1 MYDILHIIHK
11 GNTKREIIDAGN
23 TIKNLNISLKYSFSI
38 QERIMKVTAM
48 AGLLQL
54 SCTILDSMVISKNHI
69 PSSIGY
75 VAVLNGLRK
84 VKQLDVL
91 QKTMINLSKACSG
104 CIEEEV
110 VVEEES
116 NKFIET
122 VALNTYLGA
131 LCDDTSNND
140 SLVEAMELLRPNI
153 AKDRYSIRD
162 GPDTCSYNTVLNAA
176 ISSYPKNSTMI
187 MEVLE
192 LMKTNN
198 VIEDIYT
205 FNLRLKAC
213 GNNQM
218 ATEEKIV
225 IIDKILSHPFINPD
239 RFTIEQILLPLAR
252 KGRVGDILD
261 ILKVFNLQEQSASSV
276 SNAYSTFLIA
286 LVKVSCRYN
295 QKQGN
300 VELYSYSL
308 LSIFTN

>member
-1 MYDILHIIHK
+1 MLYVRVFFLK
-11 GNTKREIIDAGN
+11 PTYNTTGNTKREIMDAGN
-23 TIKNLNISLKYSFSI
+23 TIKNLNISQKYSFSV

-48 AGLLQL
+48 AGLMQL
-54 SCTILDSMVISKNHI
+54 SCTILNSMVISKNYI

-91 QKTMINLSKACSG
+91 QQTMINLSKACSG
-104 CIEEEV
+104 CCEEV
-110 VVEEES
+110 EES

-131 LCDDTSNND
+131 LCDDTTNNE
-140 SLVEAMELLRPNI
+140 SLVVEAMELLRPNI
-153 AKDRYSIRD
+153 AKDRYAIRD

-176 ISSYPKNSTMI
+176 ISSYPKNNTMVTEI
-187 MEVLE
+187 LE
-192 LMKTNN
+192 LMKRNN
-198 VIEDIYT
+198 VMEDIYT
-205 FNLRLKAC
+205 YNLRLKAC

-218 ATEEKIV
+218 ATEDKIV
-225 IIDKILSHPFINPD
+225 IIDEILSHPFINPD

-261 ILKVFNLQEQSASSV
+261 ILKVFNSQEQSVSSV

-286 LVKVSCRYN
+286 LVKVGCR
-295 QKQGN
+295 
-300 VELYSYSL
+300 
-308 LSIFTN
+308 